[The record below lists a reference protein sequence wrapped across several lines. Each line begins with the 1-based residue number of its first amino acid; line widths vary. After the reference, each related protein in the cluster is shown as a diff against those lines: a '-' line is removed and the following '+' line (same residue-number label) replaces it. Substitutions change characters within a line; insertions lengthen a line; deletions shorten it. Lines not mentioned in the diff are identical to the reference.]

1 MLHQCHTMA
10 VALLE
15 KDVYEKTIKYIDMIQ
30 NEIEISTQILQWR
43 CIESKMESK
52 RLLYGRFAISPFR
65 KGQANT
71 VGIAMRRALLN
82 EIEGASITYVE
93 IKKVKHEY
101 STIIGVQESIHDILI
116 NLKEIVFKSDSYEP
130 QKAYISLSGPKKVTA
145 QDIRVPPSVK
155 VIDNS
160 QYITTLTEA
169 VSLDIELNIE
179 KDRGYRIENLQKYK
193 NNIFP
198 IDAVFMPI
206 RNVNYSVHSFE
217 LREKIK
223 EILFLEIWTDGSL
236 TPKEALYEAS
246 RNLIDLFIPLI
257 NSERKEITPEIEKE
271 TESNISCL
279 PFQLLSADMEEMT
292 KDTVF
297 KHIFIDQLELPA
309 RAYNCLKRV
318 DVHTIYDLLNYS
330 ENDLAKIRN
339 FGKKS
344 VEQVLEA
351 LKKRFSI
358 DLSKK

>member
-1 MLHQCHTMA
+1 
-10 VALLE
+10 
-15 KDVYEKTIKYIDMIQ
+15 MIQ
-30 NEIEISTQILQWR
+30 DEVGVSTQILQWR
-43 CIESKMESK
+43 CIESRMESK

-65 KGQANT
+65 RGQANT

-82 EIEGASITYVE
+82 EIEGASITSAE
-93 IKKVKHEY
+93 IKRVKHEY
-101 STIIGVQESIHDILI
+101 STISGIKESVHDILI
-116 NLKEIVFKSDSYEP
+116 NLKEIVIKSDSYEP
-130 QKAYISLSGPKKVTA
+130 QKAYISIYGPKKVTA
-145 QDIRVPPSVK
+145 QDIKIPPSVRI
-155 VIDNS
+155 IDDT

-179 KDRGYRIENLQKYK
+179 KDCGYRIENLRKYK
-193 NNIFP
+193 DSVFP

-217 LREKIK
+217 MKEKMK

-257 NSERKEITPEIEKE
+257 NSERKGINSGTEKPK
-271 TESNISCL
+271 ESNTPSL
-279 PFQLLSADMEEMT
+279 PFQSLSSNMEEMT
-292 KDTVF
+292 KNTAF
-297 KHIFIDQLELPA
+297 RHIFIDQLELPA

-318 DVHTIYDLLNYS
+318 DVHTIADLSNYS
-330 ENDLAKIRN
+330 ESDLVKIKN

-358 DLSKK
+358 DLSEK

>member
-1 MLHQCHTMA
+1 
-10 VALLE
+10 
-15 KDVYEKTIKYIDMIQ
+15 MIQ
-30 NEIEISTQILQWR
+30 DEMEVSTQILQWR
-43 CIESKMESK
+43 CIESRIESK

-82 EIEGASITYVE
+82 EIEGASITYAE
-93 IKKVKHEY
+93 MKKVKHEY
-101 STIIGVQESIHDILI
+101 STMIGIQESIHDILI
-116 NLKEIVFKSDSYEP
+116 NLKDIVLKSDSYEP
-130 QKAYISLSGPKKVTA
+130 QKAYISIYGPEKVTA
-145 QDIRVPPSVK
+145 RDIKGPSCIRV
-155 VIDNS
+155 IDS
-160 QYITTLTEA
+160 TQYIATLTEA
-169 VSLDIELNIE
+169 ISLDIESNIE
-179 KDRGYRIENLQKYK
+179 KDRGYRIENLQKYRDG
-193 NNIFP
+193 IFP

-217 LREKIK
+217 SEEKTK

-257 NSERKEITPEIEKE
+257 NSERKEISSEINKK
-271 TESNISCL
+271 TESDIPYYPPRFISL
-279 PFQLLSADMEEMT
+279 DMEEMT
-292 KDTVF
+292 KDIAF

-309 RAYNCLKRV
+309 RAYNCLKKV
-318 DVHTIYDLLNYS
+318 NVHTIADSLNYS
-330 ENDLAKIRN
+330 EDDLIKIKN

-351 LKKRFSI
+351 LRKRFSI

>member
-1 MLHQCHTMA
+1 
-10 VALLE
+10 
-15 KDVYEKTIKYIDMIQ
+15 
-30 NEIEISTQILQWR
+30 
-43 CIESKMESK
+43 MESK

-65 KGQANT
+65 RGQANT

-82 EIEGASITYVE
+82 EIEGASITSAE
-93 IKKVKHEY
+93 IKRVKHEY
-101 STIIGVQESIHDILI
+101 STISGIKESVHDILI
-116 NLKEIVFKSDSYEP
+116 NLKEIVIKSDSYEP
-130 QKAYISLSGPKKVTA
+130 QKAYISIYGPKKVTA
-145 QDIRVPPSVK
+145 RDIKIPPSVRI
-155 VIDNS
+155 IDDT

-179 KDRGYRIENLQKYK
+179 KDCGYRIENLRKYK
-193 NNIFP
+193 DSVFP

-217 LREKIK
+217 MKEKMK

-257 NSERKEITPEIEKE
+257 NSERKGINSGTEKPK
-271 TESNISCL
+271 ESNTPSL
-279 PFQLLSADMEEMT
+279 PFQSLSSNMEEMT
-292 KDTVF
+292 KNTAF
-297 KHIFIDQLELPA
+297 RHIFIDQLELPA

-318 DVHTIYDLLNYS
+318 DVHTIADLSNYS
-330 ENDLAKIRN
+330 ESDLVKIKN

-358 DLSKK
+358 DLSEK

>member
-1 MLHQCHTMA
+1 
-10 VALLE
+10 
-15 KDVYEKTIKYIDMIQ
+15 MIQ
-30 NEIEISTQILQWR
+30 DEIGVSTQMLQWK
-43 CIESKMESK
+43 CIESRMESK
-52 RLLYGRFAISPFR
+52 RLLYGRFAMSPFR

-82 EIEGASITYVE
+82 EIEGASITSAQ
-93 IKKVKHEY
+93 IKKVTHEY
-101 STIIGVQESIHDILI
+101 STLIGIQESIHDILI
-116 NLKEIVFKSDSYEP
+116 NLKEIVLKSDSYEP
-130 QKAYISLSGPKKVTA
+130 QKAYISVYGPKKVTA
-145 QDIRVPPSVK
+145 QDITAPPSVK
-155 VIDNS
+155 IIDET

-179 KDRGYRIENLQKYK
+179 KDRGYRIENLQKYGGSL
-193 NNIFP
+193 FP

-206 RNVNYSVHSFE
+206 RNTNYSVHSFE
-217 LREKIK
+217 IQEEIK

-257 NSERKEITPEIEKE
+257 NSERKEINSEIDKEKE
-271 TESNISCL
+271 SNTNSL
-279 PFQLLSADMEEMT
+279 PFQLSSLNAEEMT
-292 KDTVF
+292 KDIAF

-318 DVHTIYDLLNYS
+318 DVHTIADLLNYS
-330 ENDLAKIRN
+330 ENDLVKIRN

-351 LKKRFSI
+351 LQKRFSI
-358 DLSKK
+358 NLSKKK

>member
-1 MLHQCHTMA
+1 MI
-10 VALLE
+10 
-15 KDVYEKTIKYIDMIQ
+15 KDEIDEVP
-30 NEIEISTQILQWR
+30 NQIVQWR

-71 VGIAMRRALLN
+71 VGTAMRRALLN
-82 EIEGASITYVE
+82 EIKGASIISAE

-101 STIIGVQESIHDILI
+101 CTILGIQESIHDILI
-116 NLKEIVFKSDSYEP
+116 NLKEIVLKSDSSDP
-130 QKAYISLSGPKKVTA
+130 QKAYISTAGPKKITA
-145 QDIRVPPSVK
+145 HDIKVPSSIRI
-155 VIDNS
+155 IDS
-160 QYITTLTEA
+160 TQYIATLTNA
-169 VSLDIELNIE
+169 MSLDIVLNIE
-179 KDRGYRIENLQKYK
+179 KDCGYRIENLQKYQDGV
-193 NNIFP
+193 FP

-217 LREKIK
+217 SKQKIK

-257 NSERKEITPEIEKE
+257 NSERKEIISNDIENKD
-271 TESNISCL
+271 ESNICSFTAGL
-279 PFQLLSADMEEMT
+279 RSVDMEKMT
-292 KDTVF
+292 KDMAF

-318 DVHTIYDLLNYS
+318 NIHTIADLVKYS
-330 ENDLAKIRN
+330 KDDLIKIKN

-351 LKKRFSI
+351 LKKRFSL
-358 DLSKK
+358 DLLKK

>member
-1 MLHQCHTMA
+1 
-10 VALLE
+10 
-15 KDVYEKTIKYIDMIQ
+15 MIQ
-30 NEIEISTQILQWR
+30 DEIGVYTQILQWR
-43 CIESKMESK
+43 CIESRMESK

-71 VGIAMRRALLN
+71 VGIAMRRSLLN
-82 EIEGASITYVE
+82 EIDGASIISAE
-93 IKKVKHEY
+93 IKRVKHEY
-101 STIIGVQESIHDILI
+101 STISGIQESIHDILI
-116 NLKEIVFKSDSYEP
+116 NLKEIVIKSDSYEP
-130 QKAYISLSGPKKVTA
+130 QKAYISISGPKKVTA
-145 QDIRVPPSVK
+145 RDIEVPPSVRI
-155 VIDNS
+155 IDDT

-179 KDRGYRIENLQKYK
+179 KDCGYRIEGSQGYKDNL
-193 NNIFP
+193 FA

-217 LREKIK
+217 IRGKMK

-257 NSERKEITPEIEKE
+257 NSERKEINSEMEEPE
-271 TESNISCL
+271 ESNTSSA
-279 PFQLLSADMEEMT
+279 PFQFLPSDMEEMT
-292 KDTVF
+292 KDTAF
-297 KHIFIDQLELPA
+297 KHIFIDQSELPA

-318 DVHTIYDLLNYS
+318 DVHTIADLLSYS
-330 ENDLAKIRN
+330 ENDLVKIKN

-351 LKKRFSI
+351 SKNRFSI
-358 DLSKK
+358 NLSEK

>member
-1 MLHQCHTMA
+1 
-10 VALLE
+10 
-15 KDVYEKTIKYIDMIQ
+15 MIQ
-30 NEIEISTQILQWR
+30 DEIGVYTQILQWR
-43 CIESKMESK
+43 CIESRMESK

-71 VGIAMRRALLN
+71 VGIAMRRSLLN
-82 EIEGASITYVE
+82 EIDGASIISAE

-101 STIIGVQESIHDILI
+101 STISGIQESIHDILI
-116 NLKEIVFKSDSYEP
+116 NLKEIVVKSDSYEP
-130 QKAYISLSGPKKVTA
+130 QKAYISISGPKKVTA
-145 QDIRVPPSVK
+145 RDIEVPPSVRI
-155 VIDNS
+155 IDDT

-179 KDRGYRIENLQKYK
+179 KDCGYRIGDSQGYK
-193 NNIFP
+193 DSLFA

-217 LREKIK
+217 IRGKMK

-246 RNLIDLFIPLI
+246 RNSIDLFIPLI
-257 NSERKEITPEIEKE
+257 NSERKEINSEMKEPE
-271 TESNISCL
+271 ESNTSSA
-279 PFQLLSADMEEMT
+279 PFQFLPSDMEEMT
-292 KDTVF
+292 KDTAF

-318 DVHTIYDLLNYS
+318 NVHTIADLLSYS
-330 ENDLAKIRN
+330 ENDLVKIKN

-351 LKKRFSI
+351 SKNRFSI
-358 DLSKK
+358 NLSEK

>member
-1 MLHQCHTMA
+1 
-10 VALLE
+10 
-15 KDVYEKTIKYIDMIQ
+15 MIQ
-30 NEIEISTQILQWR
+30 DEIGVLTQILQWR
-43 CIESKMESK
+43 CIESRMESK

-82 EIEGASITYVE
+82 EIEGASITSAE

-101 STIIGVQESIHDILI
+101 STISGIQESIHDILI
-116 NLKEIVFKSDSYEP
+116 NLKEIVIKSDSCEP
-130 QKAYISLSGPKKVTA
+130 QKAYISIYGPGKVTA
-145 QDIRVPPSVK
+145 KDIKVPPSVRI
-155 VIDNS
+155 IDDT

-169 VSLDIELNIE
+169 ISPKIELNIE
-179 KDRGYRIENLQKYK
+179 KDCGYRIDNSQKYE
-193 NNIFP
+193 NSIFP

-217 LREKIK
+217 IKGKIK

-257 NSERKEITPEIEKE
+257 NSEKREINSGVEEPK
-271 TESNISCL
+271 ESNTPSL
-279 PFQLLSADMEEMT
+279 PFQLLSNDMREMT
-292 KDTVF
+292 KDTAF

-318 DVHTIYDLLNYS
+318 DVHTIADLLNYT
-330 ENDLAKIRN
+330 ENDLVKIKN

-351 LKKRFSI
+351 LKNRFSI
-358 DLSKK
+358 NLSEK

>member
-1 MLHQCHTMA
+1 
-10 VALLE
+10 
-15 KDVYEKTIKYIDMIQ
+15 MIQ
-30 NEIEISTQILQWR
+30 DDIGVSTQQILQWR
-43 CIESKMESK
+43 CIESRMESK

-82 EIEGASITYVE
+82 EIEGASITYAQ

-101 STIIGVQESIHDILI
+101 STIVGIEESIHDILI
-116 NLKEIVFKSDSYEP
+116 NLKEIVLRSDSYEP
-130 QKAYISLSGPKKVTA
+130 QKAYISIYGPKKVTA
-145 QDIRVPPSVK
+145 QDIKVPSSIK
-155 VIDNS
+155 IIDNA
-160 QYITTLTEA
+160 QYIATLTDAIE
-169 VSLDIELNIE
+169 LNIELNIE
-179 KDRGYRIENLQKYK
+179 KDSGYRIENLERYRDG
-193 NNIFP
+193 IFP
-198 IDAVFMPI
+198 LDAVFMPI

-217 LREKIK
+217 IREKIK

-246 RNLIDLFIPLI
+246 RNLIDLFIPLMD
-257 NSERKEITPEIEKE
+257 SERKEINSGIEKK
-271 TESNISCL
+271 ESNIDSL
-279 PFQLLSADMEEMT
+279 PFQLLSLDMEKIT
-292 KDTVF
+292 KDFAF

-318 DVHTIYDLLNYS
+318 NVHTIADLLNYS
-330 ENDLAKIRN
+330 ENDLIKIKN

-358 DLSKK
+358 DLPKK

>member
-1 MLHQCHTMA
+1 MVVDLP
-10 VALLE
+10 E
-15 KDVYEKTIKYIDMIQ
+15 KDVYEKTIKNMDMIQ
-30 NEIEISTQILQWR
+30 NEIEVSTQILQWR
-43 CIESKMESK
+43 CIESRMESK

-71 VGIAMRRALLN
+71 VGIATRRALLN
-82 EIEGASITYVE
+82 EIEGASITYVTIE
-93 IKKVKHEY
+93 KVKHEY

-116 NLKEIVFKSDSYEP
+116 NLKEIVFRSESCEP
-130 QKAYISLSGPKKVTA
+130 QKAYISIDGPKKVTA
-145 QDIRVPPSVK
+145 QDIKVPSSVR
-155 VIDNS
+155 VIDNT

-169 VSLDIELNIE
+169 ISLDIESNIE

-193 NNIFP
+193 DNIFP

-223 EILFLEIWTDGSL
+223 EILFPEIWTDGSL

-257 NSERKEITPEIEKE
+257 NSERKEMTPQMAERK
-271 TESNISCL
+271 ESNIPCL
-279 PFQLLSADMEEMT
+279 PSQSLSVDMEEMT
-292 KDTVF
+292 KDTLF

-318 DVHTIYDLLNYS
+318 NVHTIYDLLNYS
-330 ENDLAKIRN
+330 ENDLVKIKN

-344 VEQVLEA
+344 VKQVLEA

-358 DLSKK
+358 DLSNK